1 MARITRRLFLLSSA
15 ALPLGCATRRS
26 GVAQSGASAPA
37 VRQPATGQSW
47 HYAKHDLYTHAL
59 IDDQIDTVAAVGQ
72 TVDIDSRTEAG
83 QSATAAKATWG
94 TSWLRKYVPHHD
106 KPPAGPL
113 PDEVQDPWGKVLVDP
128 HWGQVQV
135 YESPIP
141 LWPAQLTPG
150 WHTYIN
156 TKYKTPNHEVD
167 GLPWSQTMTAQEWET
182 VNVPAGRFRALRFI
196 NKIGFRSTDF
206 SHTAAQRQE
215 KIWFAPEVGR
225 WVARESSGS
234 FYIED
239 SSVDTPYDEPGYR
252 WELLEWS

>member
-1 MARITRRLFLLSSA
+1 
-15 ALPLGCATRRS
+15 
-26 GVAQSGASAPA
+26 
-37 VRQPATGQSW
+37 
-47 HYAKHDLYTHAL
+47 
-59 IDDQIDTVAAVGQ
+59 
-72 TVDIDSRTEAG
+72 
-83 QSATAAKATWG
+83 
-94 TSWLRKYVPHHD
+94 
-106 KPPAGPL
+106 
-113 PDEVQDPWGKVLVDP
+113 VLVDP

-141 LWPAQLTPG
+141 LWPPQLIPG

-196 NKIGFRSTDF
+196 NRIDFRSTDF

-215 KIWFAPEVGR
+215 RIWFAPEVGR